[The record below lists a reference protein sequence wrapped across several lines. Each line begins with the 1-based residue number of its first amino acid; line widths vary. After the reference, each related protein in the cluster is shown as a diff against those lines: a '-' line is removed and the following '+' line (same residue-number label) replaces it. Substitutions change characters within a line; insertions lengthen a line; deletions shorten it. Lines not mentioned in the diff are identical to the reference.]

1 MGMRVGQKKLLPFLA
16 SQVSEINKEESMAAS
31 AVRPPKT
38 EYDPYYDR
46 YISLVPDEDVLV
58 TLDHQL
64 SETLILLRSLSEQHG
79 TFRYEAGKWSVK
91 EVLGHLI
98 DTERIM
104 AYRALRVARNDRTP
118 LAGFEQDD
126 YVKYGGFDQRSVSN
140 LSREFEQVR
149 RASISL
155 FRNLEPEAWERR
167 GIANNVE
174 ISVRALA
181 YIIAGH
187 EMHHKAILKDRY
199 GLGI

>member
-1 MGMRVGQKKLLPFLA
+1 M
-16 SQVSEINKEESMAAS
+16 SAS
-31 AVRPPKT
+31 AIRPVKT
-38 EYDPYYDR
+38 EYSPFYER

-58 TLDHQL
+58 ALDQQL
-64 SETLILLRSLSEQHG
+64 AETLILLRGVSEHHG
-79 TFRYEAGKWSVK
+79 AFRYEPGKWSAK
-91 EVLGHLI
+91 EVLGHMI

-104 AYRALRVARNDRTP
+104 AYRALRIARNDRTP
-118 LAGFEQDD
+118 LSGFEQDD
-126 YVKYGGFDQRSVSN
+126 YVSHGGFDRRSVAS
-140 LSREFEQVR
+140 LAREFEQVR

-155 FRNLEPEAWERR
+155 FRNLDPEAWERS

-187 EMHHKAILKDRY
+187 ELHHKAILKDKY

>member
-1 MGMRVGQKKLLPFLA
+1 
-16 SQVSEINKEESMAAS
+16 MAAS

-187 EMHHKAILKDRY
+187 EIHHKAILKDRY